1 MGGVGVGQTPAAARR
16 AGVEKPVRDGGFY
29 CCLGMPAPRTP
40 CLLLPLSTHSQLL
53 YQCGHSTPASIWPQK
68 KLSQLFWAGRRWP
81 RSIQLLS
88 GLGSL
93 LACGSLEGR
102 VSRKRADPSSGWAR
116 DCWGDF
122 GDCLATSQN
131 RAGGHAAL
139 MLSVPWSEAV
149 PVSFCPRL

>member
-1 MGGVGVGQTPAAARR
+1 MGQTPAAARR
-16 AGVEKPVRDGGFY
+16 AGVEKPVQDGGFY

-40 CLLLPLSTHSQLL
+40 CLLLPLSTHSQHLA
-53 YQCGHSTPASIWPQK
+53 PK
-68 KLSQLFWAGRRWP
+68 KLLAGRRWP
-81 RSIQLLS
+81 RSIQPLS

-102 VSRKRADPSSGWAR
+102 ASRRRAGPSSGWAR

-122 GDCLATSQN
+122 GDCLATSQEQLCSPY

-149 PVSFCPRL
+149 PISFCPRL